1 MSNHVLQVRK
11 TLRKLDYNF
20 SEVLAHVGYVEVH
33 SKDKYIKPSQ
43 LKEKQVVDCSSGG
56 KNYKG
61 KHRTDT
67 LPSAGITPGIKQR
80 VCVQQTSA
88 ERLLVPSAVLGTGV

>member
-1 MSNHVLQVRK
+1 MLQDQ
-11 TLRKLDYNF
+11 LYKLDYNF

-56 KNYKG
+56 KNYKES
-61 KHRTDT
+61 TEQ
-67 LPSAGITPGIKQR
+67 TPYL
-80 VCVQQTSA
+80 QQGS
-88 ERLLVPSAVLGTGV
+88 LLE